1 MLLRG
6 ETTWPALAAIAATC
20 FDALHD
26 TPSWNEDDDQGAA
39 IEAFN
44 DALDARSPRWPAG
57 RGPATAPT
65 PRPAWWSLA
74 SSSGCSP
81 DCSATRT
88 PSVTG
93 RTAGGSGMPT
103 PPDRS
108 ASRSAGAV
116 RPVGLRLT
124 WHRHGGGLPD
134 GEPGTVAV
142 AGRELPGVLPAGIP
156 AATLSRWAATTPT
169 ATPACRRRS
178 PTWPPPAG
186 RAPTPPSRT
195 PHTRR
200 DSAVRS
206 TDTDRDHPAVPTLEP
221 PTCRPGEQDHFRSTF
236 QLGDVVRMPDG
247 ALGRITAF
255 DTTWSHVRAGR
266 IVHAEPVLASLA
278 PAPPNARL
286 YGHDACWEHHLAA
299 AQPGD
304 VAAHMALCDGYQWG
318 QVNCWRHVPATRDR
332 PPTATAS
339 TTHPPPGARPAG
351 SRHDDGGDEPVR
363 RA

>member
-1 MLLRG
+1 MIVLPPVQTPTLRHTFRRLRRSLARLDPAFRRDLQVVTAAPTPSNAAGPARIGAAGLTAGTYALDPDQPDRFVDPTTAVLLLRG

-255 DTTWSHVRAGR
+255 DTTWSHVRAG
-266 IVHAEPVLASLA
+266 
-278 PAPPNARL
+278 
-286 YGHDACWEHHLAA
+286 
-299 AQPGD
+299 
-304 VAAHMALCDGYQWG
+304 
-318 QVNCWRHVPATRDR
+318 
-332 PPTATAS
+332 
-339 TTHPPPGARPAG
+339 
-351 SRHDDGGDEPVR
+351 
-363 RA
+363 